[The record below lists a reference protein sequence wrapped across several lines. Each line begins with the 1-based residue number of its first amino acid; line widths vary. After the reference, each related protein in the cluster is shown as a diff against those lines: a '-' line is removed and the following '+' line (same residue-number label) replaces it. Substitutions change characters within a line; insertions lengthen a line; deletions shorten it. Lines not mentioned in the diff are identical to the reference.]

1 MNRTLVFQIMHKM
14 QDKANFLFFCK
25 RNKRISFCKRGNDF
39 AIFADNLKSV
49 TSRERSVA
57 MKLLCV
63 LLVSSR
69 QSSIAFY
76 INQSECREFLSSF
89 RQPIRLQVIFA
100 WSSNIIRQLMLR
112 VSCQIMLIQNTSKTI
127 WFSWALWQ
135 SELPSLSCPPH
146 PLATFLWKQSWPS
159 CVGDFCSFLCARLCA
174 SVVPAMS

>member
-1 MNRTLVFQIMHKM
+1 MFQIMHKM

-25 RNKRISFCKRGNDF
+25 RNKIISFCMRGNDF
-39 AIFADNLKSV
+39 AIFADKLKSV

-69 QSSIAFY
+69 QLSIAFY

-89 RQPIRLQVIFA
+89 RQPIRLQAILA

-112 VSCQIMLIQNTSKTI
+112 VSCQIMFIQNTSKTI
-127 WFSWALWQ
+127 WFSWAIWQ
-135 SELPSLSCPPH
+135 SELPSLSCPPQLI
-146 PLATFLWKQSWPS
+146 PLQH
-159 CVGDFCSFLCARLCA
+159 FCGNNPGLHVLMISALFFVQGYALVQCL
-174 SVVPAMS
+174 P

>member
-1 MNRTLVFQIMHKM
+1 MFQIMHKM
-14 QDKANFLFFCK
+14 QDGANFLFFCK
-25 RNKRISFCKRGNDF
+25 RNKIISFCKRGNDF
-39 AIFADNLKSV
+39 AIFPDKLRSV
-49 TSRERSVA
+49 TSRERRVA

-69 QSSIAFY
+69 QLSIAFY

-112 VSCQIMLIQNTSKTI
+112 VSCQIMFIQNTSKTF
-127 WFSWALWQ
+127 WFSWAIWQ
-135 SELPSLSCPPH
+135 SELPSLSCPSH
-146 PLATFLWKQSWPS
+146 PLATFLWKQSWHS
-159 CVGDFCSFLCARLCA
+159 CFGDFCSILCARLCA